1 MTVDP
6 KMKELR
12 LNFKYYIDAFEA
24 EFGEL
29 NVFFNEYFGEDVSM
43 SNKLTVARELL
54 VGKVN
59 IVEVKQPEII
69 VPNQN
74 IDQNSNN
81 LKS

>member
-1 MTVDP
+1 
-6 KMKELR
+6 
-12 LNFKYYIDAFEA
+12 
-24 EFGEL
+24 
-29 NVFFNEYFGEDVSM
+29 M